1 MAFGFVY
8 CAMMRFT
15 LLENDPNIMSYF
27 EAGSRFV
34 AFILKAVGRRKM
46 ETPYPLVVNGGMS
59 NMSKG
64 EKRTNHKKQF
74 SFQYYDTFLE
84 FLKIICLLICLL
96 FLYYMV
102 VLFAFLVIFLFLR
115 VMTCD

>member
-1 MAFGFVY
+1 
-8 CAMMRFT
+8 MMRFT

-64 EKRTNHKKQF
+64 EKELTIRNNFPFNIMIHF
-74 SFQYYDTFLE
+74 
-84 FLKIICLLICLL
+84 
-96 FLYYMV
+96 
-102 VLFAFLVIFLFLR
+102 
-115 VMTCD
+115 